1 MAQHLAADRGEQTR
15 SSRGLVDCSTHI
27 IGNAARHHSK
37 PGLCF
42 DDLDATVARRAQHE
56 ARRQQD
62 MGASSHEIY
71 DGADQQ
77 TVFFDIYEQAD
88 EDGPGTEP
96 QLPLKLEA
104 NAAAA
109 DALAEKGA
117 QTDLAMHP
125 RTYIGIASTPLD
137 LATHGLAAMAMMHT
151 ADICRSLKVGHEL
164 VCDIEPLPKHDY
176 ATHRELLR
184 FDETE
189 AIAAMRRVTACLAEL
204 TAEANRGFHETEED
218 IEYDFIGIWAPHPK
232 VPVGACVSGISAAER
247 DIAFAVG
254 SYPPTEPGGI
264 GLLQLAVAVV
274 VAIKQQARAKG
285 KGKSKGKSKGD
296 KWAPYQ
302 PCVVVWATLKQ
313 LPTSERAAAM
323 QDMRVSSALEWL
335 AKSSMLV
342 E

>member
-1 MAQHLAADRGEQTR
+1 MLRR
-15 SSRGLVDCSTHI
+15 SRRHCCSQS
-27 IGNAARHHSK
+27 AAR
-37 PGLCF
+37 GQT
-42 DDLDATVARRAQHE
+42 AT
-56 ARRQQD
+56 
-62 MGASSHEIY
+62 GYGCSSHEIC
-71 DGADQQ
+71 DGADEQ

-88 EDGPGTEP
+88 EDVPGTEP

-125 RTYIGIASTPLD
+125 GTYIGIASTPLD

-164 VCDIEPLPKHDY
+164 VCDVEPLPKHDY

-247 DIAFAVG
+247 DIAFAAG

-264 GLLQLAVAVV
+264 GLLQLAVAAA

-302 PCVVVWATLKQ
+302 PCGSLGDPSAVANFGASCSDAGHEGVIGAGVARKVRHAGRVIVSPAGLVVY
-313 LPTSERAAAM
+313 
-323 QDMRVSSALEWL
+323 
-335 AKSSMLV
+335 
-342 E
+342 